1 MGLSEYESKMTE
13 SVERLSDSVVTI
25 RSSRLVNQFPFGAT
39 PVRGAGSGIILDPSG
54 RIVTNYHV
62 VDGATAVE
70 VTLNDG
76 RTFAGRVIGGD
87 RATDVVLVKINGDKL
102 TAAKLGDS
110 EKLKVGQMALAI
122 GNSLDLPGGP
132 TLSTGVIS
140 ALGRPMPWADLI
152 FEGLIQTDA
161 AINPGN
167 SGGPLA
173 DSDGNVIG
181 MNTAIVPYA
190 QGVGF
195 AIPINMIKWVIEQLN
210 EKGRVIRPVLGA
222 SVIAVNPMLATRFN
236 LSAKTGVL
244 IADVLPQ
251 SPAYNA
257 GLQGGDMLEKIETYA
272 ISTVKELLVA
282 LSRLSTDKDV
292 TVRFVRGNKKQEVR
306 MRLAEAAMP
315 G

>member
-1 MGLSEYESKMTE
+1 
-13 SVERLSDSVVTI
+13 
-25 RSSRLVNQFPFGAT
+25 
-39 PVRGAGSGIILDPSG
+39 
-54 RIVTNYHV
+54 
-62 VDGATAVE
+62 
-70 VTLNDG
+70 
-76 RTFAGRVIGGD
+76 
-87 RATDVVLVKINGDKL
+87 VLVKINGDRL

-222 SVIAVNPMLATRFN
+222 SVIAVNPMLATRFS
-236 LSAKTGVL
+236 LSAKTGVM

-257 GLQGGDMLEKIETYA
+257 GLQGGDVLEKIAAYPVF
-272 ISTVKELLVA
+272 TVKELLVA
-282 LSRLSTDKDV
+282 LSKLSTDEDV
-292 TVRFVRGNKKQEVR
+292 TVRFVRGNKKQEVK

-315 G
+315 N